1 MCTEICVCIYLGV
14 CIYMHLMCVYMSIP
28 IYIIDTDMYKHIYVC
43 VSIYIYGVQYIDP
56 VKIQEQKKTVL
67 EA

>member
-1 MCTEICVCIYLGV
+1 
-14 CIYMHLMCVYMSIP
+14 MHLMCVYMSIP